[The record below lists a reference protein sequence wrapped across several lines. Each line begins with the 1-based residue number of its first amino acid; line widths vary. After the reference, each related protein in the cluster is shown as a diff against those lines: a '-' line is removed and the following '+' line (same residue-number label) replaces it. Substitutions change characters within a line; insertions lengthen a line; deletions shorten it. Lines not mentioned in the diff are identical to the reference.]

1 MVYGYEVLIFLV
13 PTTEN
18 NLHKLNSTV
27 LITCFKKRHFR
38 KILFYEITVITRKEI
53 FFIILF
59 LRVMLVFLRVMEID
73 PYFII
78 FKIYTHL
85 LNKNSSYFE
94 IMIMFLIITKCVK
107 KIVF

>member
-18 NLHKLNSTV
+18 N
-27 LITCFKKRHFR
+27 
-38 KILFYEITVITRKEI
+38 
-53 FFIILF
+53 FIILF